1 MTRLLYI
8 PCSSFSSALI
18 CTCPGV
24 GGVCGSVIV
33 VLRNFHFQG
42 ITGKLASPRVLT
54 SVREPGRNVY
64 AFPQPEGLAP
74 FGKVLLTVARVK
86 SSLYTEFTIVNIV
99 GDLVSKSLAVKPPLA
114 GDVPLSGWRRAL
126 TTPSLPE
133 AHRSIPVPPDS
144 SWFRK
149 ILAFAGPGYL
159 IAVGYMDP
167 GNWATDIGGGSKFG
181 YVLLSA
187 VLISSLMA
195 MFLQALAARFG
206 VATGRDLAQAC
217 RDHYSRP
224 TSIFLWIVCEL
235 AIAACDLAEVL
246 GSAVALKLLFD
257 LPLLAGVII
266 TAFDVLL
273 VLALQGRGFRLIE
286 AFVVTLIGTIA
297 VCFVYEIFIAR
308 PLWLEAAHGFIPR
321 IEILR
326 NK

>member
-24 GGVCGSVIV
+24 GGVCCSVIV

-54 SVREPGRNVY
+54 RRAGAARGGRNVY
-64 AFPQPEGLAP
+64 SFPQPEGMTP

-86 SSLYTEFTIVNIV
+86 SSLYIEFTIVNIV

-133 AHRSIPVPPDS
+133 AHRSIPVRPDS

-187 VLISSLMA
+187 VLISNILA
-195 MFLQALAARFG
+195 TFLQALSAKLG
-206 VATGRDLAQAC
+206 IVTGRDLAQAC
-217 RDHYSRP
+217 RDHYSRGV
-224 TSIFLWIVCEL
+224 SIFLWIACEL
-235 AIAACDLAEVL
+235 
-246 GSAVALKLLFD
+246 
-257 LPLLAGVII
+257 
-266 TAFDVLL
+266 
-273 VLALQGRGFRLIE
+273 
-286 AFVVTLIGTIA
+286 
-297 VCFVYEIFIAR
+297 
-308 PLWLEAAHGFIPR
+308 
-321 IEILR
+321 
-326 NK
+326 